1 MEFFEVKVKYDRTR
15 EDGTDGSVIE
25 NYAVDALL
33 FTEAEARVTKEMQP
47 YITGD
52 FMIKAIKRAPYGE
65 LVSNG
70 GDKYFLVMYNIIT
83 IDERSGKEKKSPMS
97 VLFQE
102 ESIDDAK
109 DSARSYMKSSVL
121 DYELVCVKETK
132 LLDVFL
138 NQ

>member
-25 NYAVDALL
+25 NYVVDALS

-52 FMIKAIKRAPYGE
+52 FMIKAIKRAPCGE